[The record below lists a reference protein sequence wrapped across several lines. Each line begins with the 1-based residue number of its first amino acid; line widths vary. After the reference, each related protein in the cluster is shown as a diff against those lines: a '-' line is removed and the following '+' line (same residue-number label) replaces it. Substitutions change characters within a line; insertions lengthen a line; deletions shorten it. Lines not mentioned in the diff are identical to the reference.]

1 MDDST
6 HARIPSG
13 IVPYYSKSSYTI
25 QVDIPETEVHDVEMF
40 TFGIRGRLIV
50 GYPHRER
57 GIEKPILGEHPVISI
72 ATTYIDITILHL
84 RKHQATVYLSLL
96 SRRNTLVQAIINK
109 LGELVP
115 IHFQFVLGISD
126 AQEHGTGT
134 SALYGTLCI
143 SSWIRESSMIKDIV
157 KVEPLDTRFKSPERR
172 LSHRITVDMFSQI
185 HTLDMI
191 IITCLTPEEINT
203 QQTAVETQVKL
214 LFIRMTVIGIDMLQ
228 VESITQEYP
237 SPSQIRT

>member
-1 MDDST
+1 MITFSSKINSEIQIDRTKGIIGRKLRFSIIIRMDDST

-40 TFGIRGRLIV
+40 TFGIRGRLVV
-50 GYPHRER
+50 GKPHRER

-115 IHFQFVLGISD
+115 IHFQFVLVYPMPRSM
-126 AQEHGTGT
+126 EP
-134 SALYGTLCI
+134 ALLRCTVLC
-143 SSWIRESSMIKDIV
+143 
-157 KVEPLDTRFKSPERR
+157 
-172 LSHRITVDMFSQI
+172 
-185 HTLDMI
+185 
-191 IITCLTPEEINT
+191 
-203 QQTAVETQVKL
+203 A
-214 LFIRMTVIGIDMLQ
+214 
-228 VESITQEYP
+228 
-237 SPSQIRT
+237 